1 LRCLLY
7 PRKRTSVQR
16 SAMALCQKQTKCV
29 AAKIEIVDHLVSG
42 GDQHREMA
50 KLNALTMLRLIGT
63 HIFKKKRRLAKQT
76 VASLS
81 TSKL

>member
-1 LRCLLY
+1 
-7 PRKRTSVQR
+7 VAGI
-16 SAMALCQKQTKCV
+16 SAKCQKHTKCV
-29 AAKIEIVDHLVSG
+29 AAKIELFDHLVTG